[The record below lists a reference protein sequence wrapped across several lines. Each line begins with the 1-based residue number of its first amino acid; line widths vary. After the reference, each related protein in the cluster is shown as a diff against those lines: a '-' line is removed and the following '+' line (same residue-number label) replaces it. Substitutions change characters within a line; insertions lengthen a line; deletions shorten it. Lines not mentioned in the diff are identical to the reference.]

1 MEHFELYDNDE
12 LPILP
17 FGRNKPSLSLN
28 KRKHDSIFLNSS
40 SSSNSR

>member
-1 MEHFELYDNDE
+1 MGHFELYGNNE

-28 KRKHDSIFLNSS
+28 KWKHD
-40 SSSNSR
+40 